1 DTRRPEEDERADRP
15 VRVLDAGTGAEH
27 GVGDRGHRVVLS
39 HHALVEVLGQVVQ
52 LLALALDQPGDGD
65 PGPARHHLG
74 DVLLVDA
81 LLQEP
86 PAAVLARAEPSL
98 LLGELALE
106 LGELPVLELGH
117 LVEIVLALG
126 LLDLLLRLLDL
137 LAQLAEA
144 ADGGLL
150 ALPLRAERV
159 RLLAEVGQLLL
170 EPPPALARAV
180 VALLLEGL
188 ALD

>member
-1 DTRRPEEDERADRP
+1 
-15 VRVLDAGTGAEH
+15 
-27 GVGDRGHRVVLS
+27 
-39 HHALVEVLGQVVQ
+39 
-52 LLALALDQPGDGD
+52 
-65 PGPARHHLG
+65 G

-106 LGELPVLELGH
+106 LAELPVLELGH

-137 LAQLAEA
+137 LAQLAEP
-144 ADGGLL
+144 ADRALL
-150 ALPLRAERV
+150 ALPLRAQRV
-159 RLLAEVGQLLL
+159 RLLAEVGSSFSSLPRGSRESGSTSVLRDSRPLPRCMNSRSTPSRSSGL
-170 EPPPALARAV
+170 EW
-180 VALLLEGL
+180 
-188 ALD
+188 